1 MKHLAITLA
10 LLSVVCLVGCD
21 EVKGPYSIGSDKY
34 PAGAYPRNVAV
45 DPQLANALVAG
56 QTRVNGGSKDQPMT
70 VQQPMRNTKNFP
82 LEIQYQFIFLDET
95 GRQLPSSGAWKNLP
109 MEPRVERF
117 LEGAA
122 LDTNAV
128 DWRLTVRPAK

>member
-1 MKHLAITLA
+1 M
-10 LLSVVCLVGCD
+10 
-21 EVKGPYSIGSDKY
+21 KGPYSIGSDKY
-34 PAGAYPRNVAV
+34 PAGAYPRNVSV
-45 DPQLANALVAG
+45 DPQVASALVAG
-56 QTRVNGGSKDQPMT
+56 PTIVNGGSKDQPMT
-70 VQQPMRNTKNFP
+70 VQQPMRNTKDFP
-82 LEIQYQFIFLDET
+82 LEIQYQYVFLDQT
-95 GRQLPSSGAWKNLP
+95 GRPLQSSGNWRNIT